1 MFNKKNIKYDNETA
15 REVGMEVY
23 YILISRKGYS
33 AFSSAVAKQF
43 PTLQKTI
50 LTELGKYK
58 GKETKDILE
67 KIKKV
72 AKKLNDLSKKDYK
85 NLISLIKN
93 KYFVEDIITV
103 QGIVFAIYDWIRQY
117 LNEYYEL
124 ITETRNRKM
133 INDLRKEILD
143 LIDDNLLNGKS
154 LREIITQNYNFNQ
167 EGMDS
172 KYLNGLVNPSDQ
184 EQEEIVLKN
193 NRKIVWYFIQ
203 IDNPSLINSLLNL
216 GKSEKDAKKAIKKFA
231 KINERIREATAG
243 AIKDRENSI
252 DSYVQQ
258 IIFSI
263 FTEIGEVRETFVY
276 KDFIQKIKTDFAF

>member
-1 MFNKKNIKYDNETA
+1 MFSKKNIKYDNETA